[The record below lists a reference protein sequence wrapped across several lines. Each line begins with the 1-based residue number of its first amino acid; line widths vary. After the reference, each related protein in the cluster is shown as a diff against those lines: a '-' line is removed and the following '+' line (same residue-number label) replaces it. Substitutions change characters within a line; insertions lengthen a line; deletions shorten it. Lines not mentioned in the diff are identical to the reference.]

1 MVLAL
6 PDNEPTASYENWKQM
21 SSCSDCTDKFYYNLS
36 SDNDTWY
43 EWKAAVEQPLVY
55 TVNTIETT
63 NAEKF
68 SAFVLN
74 VKIVTAATFDGGC
87 FEN

>member
-6 PDNEPTASYENWKQM
+6 PDNEPNSSYSNWKSM
-21 SSCSDCTDKFYYNLS
+21 SSCTECGTNFKYNLS
-36 SDNDTWY
+36 ADNDTWY

-55 TVNTIETT
+55 TVNDIETT

-74 VKIVTAATFDGGC
+74 VRLVVAATFDGGC